1 MSNDGFDFP
10 QLLLQGAERL
20 LVGADDSRDFQGV
33 CPIQELLGA
42 VGQLA
47 DDDIP
52 EGEALVAGHA
62 VGEEARVAP
71 RALVAARPFHPL
83 VADALPCGTV
93 ALRGLDATGVAVAR
107 WKEKRA
113 L

>member
-1 MSNDGFDFP
+1 MSDDGFDFT
-10 QLLLQGAERL
+10 QLLFQGAERL
-20 LVGADDSRDFQGV
+20 LVGADDPCDFQSI

-47 DDDIP
+47 NDDIP
-52 EGEALVAGHA
+52 EGEALVAGHT
-62 VGEEARVAP
+62 VREEARVAP
-71 RALVAARPFHPL
+71 GALVAARPFHSL
-83 VADALPCGTV
+83 VADALPCGAVT
-93 ALRGLDATGVAVAR
+93 LRGLDAAGVAVAS